1 MKGAPIMTN
10 NLYLILLAEAEYV
23 VRDILSSE
31 SSRLMFERSSERS
44 RKLDSICVRANE
56 ATRS

>member
-1 MKGAPIMTN
+1 MTN
-10 NLYLILLAEAEYV
+10 NLYLRLLAEAEYV

>member
-44 RKLDSICVRANE
+44 RELDSICVRANE
-56 ATRS
+56 AARS

>member
-1 MKGAPIMTN
+1 MMTN

-44 RKLDSICVRANE
+44 RELDSICVRANE